1 MQKAYKTLKQSA
13 SDECE
18 IKHSRFIGYA
28 CPVESEKAALEF
40 VAAIKKKHWDATHNV
55 FAYRINESG
64 AMRFSDDG
72 EPQGTAGMPVL
83 TVLTGEDITDCVV
96 VVTRYFGGTLL
107 GTGGLVRAYS
117 EAAKLAVNAAG
128 IVSAEPWSLYKIT
141 VDYSQFARAES
152 LIKEFE
158 GVCDDTVFTDKVE
171 ISFSVKSEKSEAFLI
186 SLADTFGGKIVPVTL
201 GEKTFI

>member
-1 MQKAYKTLKQSA
+1 MQKSYKTLKLSA

-40 VAAIKKKHWDATHNV
+40 VAAIKKKHWDATHNI
-55 FAYRINESG
+55 FAYRIKENG

-141 VDYSQFARAES
+141 VDYSGFSRAES
-152 LIKEFE
+152 LIKDFE
-158 GVCDDTVFTDKVE
+158 GVCDGTVFTDKVE
-171 ISFSVKSEKSEAFLI
+171 ISFGIKTEKSDAFLT
-186 SLADTFGGKIVPVTL
+186 SLADAFGGKIIPEAL
-201 GEKTFI
+201 GEKMFV